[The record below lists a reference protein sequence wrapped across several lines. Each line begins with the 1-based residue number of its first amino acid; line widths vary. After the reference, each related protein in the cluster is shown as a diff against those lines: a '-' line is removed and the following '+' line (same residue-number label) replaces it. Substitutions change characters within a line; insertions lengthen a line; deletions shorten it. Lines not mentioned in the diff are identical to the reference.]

1 MTNHREE
8 PKQTVGELTRLT
20 SWAMLL
26 SHWTSFARHS
36 VALPE
41 NEEGKALRE
50 SVVPLIGLQA
60 HVFALA
66 ELGELPEDERALG
79 LDRASVG
86 IDGHERTLRE
96 AWEGSA
102 MPEGITDLLIDAR
115 TALRVAG
122 AGQAG

>member
-1 MTNHREE
+1 MHEHREQ
-8 PKQTVGELTRLT
+8 PKQSVGELTRLA

-41 NEEGKALRE
+41 NEEGKAWRS
-50 SVVPLIGLQA
+50 SVPALIGLQA

-66 ELGELPEDERALG
+66 ELGGLAGDERALG

-86 IDGHERTLRE
+86 IGGHERALRE
-96 AWEGSA
+96 AWDGRA
-102 MPEGITDLLIDAR
+102 MPEGITDLIIDAR
-115 TALRVAG
+115 SALRA
-122 AGQAG
+122 AELAQAG